1 MSTDLEKVVEGDLVS
16 TKQLESSKEEFA
28 QISKVG
34 IVEKS
39 LEADIQKEENPA
51 GEKVVVTSDETSSWA
66 LVSPAKM
73 GRSPAKDQ
81 TEVLHISAS
90 KFTVL
95 SVEEERED
103 GEIPHESHQ
112 CANEEAHLSKVSTDV
127 GSEAVDEGITI
138 AKVVEEQS
146 SMVQEVDEQS
156 EPSTTR
162 GSRRKKAKSQKATS
176 VTMSTRS
183 SLRH

>member
-1 MSTDLEKVVEGDLVS
+1 MLK
-16 TKQLESSKEEFA
+16 K
-28 QISKVG
+28 
-34 IVEKS
+34 
-39 LEADIQKEENPA
+39 N
-51 GEKVVVTSDETSSWA
+51 
-66 LVSPAKM
+66 
-73 GRSPAKDQ
+73 GR
-81 TEVLHISAS
+81 T
-90 KFTVL
+90 
-95 SVEEERED
+95 

-112 CANEEAHLSKVSTDV
+112 CANEEAHLSKESTDV

-176 VTMSTRS
+176 VTRSTRS